1 MIHFVECLTH
11 VKIYN
16 VYLFTAV
23 ELTANVMQDTDGL
36 SHTRSTGLKAML
48 FAAEEVGYVISWTRQ
63 NAALENFGDDRKKGD
78 RAIIF
83 HKVSFSFLEN
93 GYYIREFP
101 FFWKNAEPQRF
112 VE

>member
-1 MIHFVECLTH
+1 MIQFVECLTH

-16 VYLFTAV
+16 VYLFTGV
-23 ELTANVMQDTDGL
+23 ELTANVMQDTDEL
-36 SHTRSTGLKAML
+36 SHTRSTSLKAMM
-48 FAAEEVGYVISWTRQ
+48 FAPGEVGYVIPWTRQ
-63 NAALENFGDDRKKGD
+63 NASLENFGDDREKGD
-78 RAIIF
+78 RAIIL

-93 GYYIREFP
+93 GYYIREFQ

>member
-1 MIHFVECLTH
+1 MIQFVECLTH

-16 VYLFTAV
+16 VYLFTGV
-23 ELTANVMQDTDGL
+23 ELTANVMQDTDEL
-36 SHTRSTGLKAML
+36 SHTRSTSLKAMM
-48 FAAEEVGYVISWTRQ
+48 FAPGEVGYVIPWTRQ
-63 NAALENFGDDRKKGD
+63 NASLENFGDDREKGD
-78 RAIIF
+78 RAIIL

-101 FFWKNAEPQRF
+101 FFWKNAQPQRF

>member
-1 MIHFVECLTH
+1 MIQFVECLTH

-16 VYLFTAV
+16 VYLFTGV
-23 ELTANVMQDTDGL
+23 ELTANVMQDTDEL
-36 SHTRSTGLKAML
+36 SHTRSTSLKAMM
-48 FAAEEVGYVISWTRQ
+48 FAPGEVGYVIPWSRQ
-63 NAALENFGDDRKKGD
+63 NASLENFGDDREKGD
-78 RAIIF
+78 RAIIL

-101 FFWKNAEPQRF
+101 FFWKNAQPQRF

>member
-1 MIHFVECLTH
+1 MIQFFEYLTH

-16 VYLFTAV
+16 VYLFTGV
-23 ELTANVMQDTDGL
+23 ELTANVMQDTDEL
-36 SHTRSTGLKAML
+36 SHTRSTSLKAMM
-48 FAAEEVGYVISWTRQ
+48 FAPGEVGYVIPWSRQ
-63 NAALENFGDDRKKGD
+63 NASLENFGDDREKGD
-78 RAIIF
+78 RAIIL

-101 FFWKNAEPQRF
+101 FFWKNAQPQRF

>member
-1 MIHFVECLTH
+1 MIQFVECLTH

-16 VYLFTAV
+16 VYLFTGV

-48 FAAEEVGYVISWTRQ
+48 FAVEEVGYVISWTRQ
-63 NAALENFGDDRKKGD
+63 NAAFENLGDDREKGD

-93 GYYIREFP
+93 SAGALEFHRI
-101 FFWKNAEPQRF
+101 QLLC
-112 VE
+112 